1 METDDKDNATGR
13 KGSFK
18 NRENSIQRD
27 RLKRNRIKENRL
39 KKGSKEAADVREHK
53 ADKHSYTS
61 LQC

>member
-1 METDDKDNATGR
+1 MQQAANVVAITEKKHAR
-13 KGSFK
+13 KLNQK
-18 NRENSIQRD
+18 N

-61 LQC
+61 L